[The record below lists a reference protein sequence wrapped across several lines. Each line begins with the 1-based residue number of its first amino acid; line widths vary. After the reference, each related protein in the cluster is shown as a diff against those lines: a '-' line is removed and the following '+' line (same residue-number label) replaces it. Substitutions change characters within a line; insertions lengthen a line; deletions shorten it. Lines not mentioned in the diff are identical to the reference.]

1 MTDEKT
7 NELLRQMID
16 DLRYYM
22 EMSES
27 IVKTVY
33 GPPPF
38 GQKNSLSTDDLLV
51 EIGHLVHINN
61 RLLGIIATQ
70 WMIGKTAQDDNE
82 NSLG

>member
-7 NELLRQMID
+7 DKLMRQLVD
-16 DLRYYM
+16 DLKYCM

-27 IVKTVY
+27 ICNSIY

-38 GQKNSLSTDDLLV
+38 GQKNTLSTDDLLV

-61 RLLGIIATQ
+61 RLLGIIASQ
-70 WMIGKTAQDDNE
+70 WMIDKTTQDDNE